1 MAGPTNEDSGAGVA
15 GRMIRT
21 FTAPGETFASVRERM
36 TLQDWLAPTI
46 VVMVAGLVVGMMALP
61 AVMDP
66 TSGVMQEEY
75 GEMSEEQRAV
85 MEQMAEAAPAMGLVL
100 IPIGTFLW
108 LFAAGGVLLLL
119 ANPILGGE
127 ATYGQML
134 AVTAYASLAKLAQTI
149 VIIPILL
156 STGSLVI
163 IGPGLLLSEEML
175 ATFAGR
181 LLAGFEIFTLW
192 QILLMAVGTGV
203 MAGCST
209 RRALVPLLILW
220 AVVIVVQAG
229 LGSLGELLQP

>member
-21 FTAPGETFASVRERM
+21 LTAPGETFASVRERM

-66 TSGVMQEEY
+66 ASGVMQEEY
-75 GEMSEEQRAV
+75 GEMTEEQRAV
-85 MEQMAEAAPAMGLVL
+85 MEQMAEAMGLVL

-108 LFAAGGVLLLL
+108 LFVAGGVLLLL

-181 LLAGFEIFTLW
+181 VLAGFEIFTLW

-209 RRALVPLLILW
+209 RRALIPLLILW
-220 AVVIVVQAG
+220 AVVIVAQAG
-229 LGSLGELLQP
+229 LASLGELLQP

>member
-1 MAGPTNEDSGAGVA
+1 
-15 GRMIRT
+15 
-21 FTAPGETFASVRERM
+21 M
-36 TLQDWLAPTI
+36 T
-46 VVMVAGLVVGMMALP
+46 
-61 AVMDP
+61 
-66 TSGVMQEEY
+66 
-75 GEMSEEQRAV
+75 EEQRAV
-85 MEQMAEAAPAMGLVL
+85 MEQMADSAPAMGLVL

-108 LFAAGGVLLLL
+108 LFASGGVLLLL

-134 AVTAYASLAKLAQTI
+134 AVTAYASLAKLAQAV

-163 IGPGLLLSEEML
+163 IGPGLLLPEEML

-181 LLAGFEIFTLW
+181 VLSGFEIFTLW
-192 QILLMAVGTGV
+192 QVLLMAVGTGV

-220 AVVIVVQAG
+220 AVVIVAQAG
-229 LGSLGELLQP
+229 LASLGELLQQ